1 LKKGKKQIALGC
13 SRSDSLALGDD
24 FASPFSEAFLQYS
37 DFSAAC
43 KAQPLN
49 AAATE
54 IVIGLIAVGAAL
66 GIGIFYPSRQPS
78 SLTGCTVS
86 AENGLQLRNEGDI
99 RRLPLSGDLA
109 NGRERRCIRASPAK
123 RKKTD
128 PN

>member
-1 LKKGKKQIALGC
+1 VLTKLKGPLAVLVSCALLLTAP
-13 SRSDSLALGDD
+13 RTA
-24 FASPFSEAFLQYS
+24 E
-37 DFSAAC
+37 
-43 KAQPLN
+43 AQPLN

-66 GIGIFYPSRQPS
+66 GIGIFYPARQPS

-86 AENGLQLRNEGDI
+86 AENDLQLRNEGDI

-109 NGRERRCIRASPAK
+109 NGRERRLHPRVSGK